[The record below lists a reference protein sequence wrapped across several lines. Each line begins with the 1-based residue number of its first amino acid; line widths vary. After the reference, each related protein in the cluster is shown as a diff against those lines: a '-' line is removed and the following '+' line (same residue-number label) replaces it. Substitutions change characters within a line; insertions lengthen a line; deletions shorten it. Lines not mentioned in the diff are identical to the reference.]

1 MTVQIFNGSCL
12 CGSVTYELKG
22 DAKRF
27 YHCHC
32 QRCRKATG
40 TGHASN
46 IMVKEE
52 SFNWLTGQSL
62 LKRYKVP
69 EAERFYTHFCSE
81 CGSPMPRDVPEIGM
95 VIIPAGCVDNLI
107 NLKPEA
113 RIFWNSRA
121 DWSCDGDEIPTF
133 AEYPD

>member
-1 MTVQIFNGSCL
+1 
-12 CGSVTYELKG
+12 
-22 DAKRF
+22 
-27 YHCHC
+27 
-32 QRCRKATG
+32 
-40 TGHASN
+40 
-46 IMVKEE
+46 
-52 SFNWLTGQSL
+52 
-62 LKRYKVP
+62 
-69 EAERFYTHFCSE
+69 
-81 CGSPMPRDVPEIGM
+81 MPRDVPEIGM